1 MACKLPPALAILI
14 GASSM
19 LDLSAGLRQSLSI
32 FLQPLTRDIGIS
44 VAEFALPIAVQ
55 NLSWQLLQPL
65 ASGLAVRWGFP
76 RQHGARRCR
85 YLAGRMLMATAHLSS
100 ASFWVRAS

>member
-19 LDLSAGLRQSLSI
+19 LNLSAGLRQSLSI
-32 FLQPLTRDIGIS
+32 FLQPLTRDIAIS

-65 ASGLAVRWGFP
+65 ASGLAVRWSF
-76 RQHGARRCR
+76 RAIMVRGAVAISRGAC
-85 YLAGRMLMATAHLSS
+85 
-100 ASFWVRAS
+100 